1 MVSGLKYKPLYLQL
15 LVSFMTFIKIFII
28 VVNTF
33 SKFNVSIQ
41 RKYLNIKIK
50 LNIYKTKHSKN

>member
-1 MVSGLKYKPLYLQL
+1 MVSVLQYKPLYLQL
-15 LVSFMTFIKIFII
+15 LVSFMTFIKIFDII

-33 SKFNVSIQ
+33 SKFNVSMS

-50 LNIYKTKHSKN
+50 LNIYKTSKN